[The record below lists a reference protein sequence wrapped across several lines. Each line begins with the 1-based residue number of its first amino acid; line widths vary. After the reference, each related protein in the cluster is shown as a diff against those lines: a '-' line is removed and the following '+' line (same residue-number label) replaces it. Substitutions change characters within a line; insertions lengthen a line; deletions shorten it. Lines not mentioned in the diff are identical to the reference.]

1 MPKAV
6 APAMAVTAAVAGM
19 QCLWLTVRALARLA
33 AAAAVAPALVLAA
46 TAATVV
52 LVKLRITARLMR
64 GPRLRLHRLV
74 RQAQRLVQFW
84 WSAMFSL
91 QLPVAAAVPAADSI
105 SVTIHQLV
113 AAVDTPRRASA
124 AAEPAVAAVVTL
136 GTEARKMALNARKHR

>member
-6 APAMAVTAAVAGM
+6 APAMAVTVLVVGM
-19 QCLWLTVRALARLA
+19 QALWLTVRALARLA

-74 RQAQRLVQFW
+74 RQAQRL
-84 WSAMFSL
+84 A
-91 QLPVAAAVPAADSI
+91 
-105 SVTIHQLV
+105 
-113 AAVDTPRRASA
+113 
-124 AAEPAVAAVVTL
+124 
-136 GTEARKMALNARKHR
+136 